1 MITRCFLLIATL
13 PLSFLAANLQASDST
28 AIRANPTVS
37 LTIATVGQPCSA
49 NGLRAFASSGTL
61 LSCQGSR
68 WSQLAV
74 FKSFDTTTSAVN
86 RSCPGGDDFT
96 LIQYNLTCATR
107 YCAAKNNAKF
117 GHITEYGAGFNSD
130 KPYKS
135 DPNTYINVSCAK

>member
-1 MITRCFLLIATL
+1 MIARYLLLFAKLALPFFAT
-13 PLSFLAANLQASDST
+13 NLQAADST
-28 AIRANPTVS
+28 AIRGNPNVS
-37 LTIATVGQPCSA
+37 LTIATVGQSCNA

-61 LSCQGSR
+61 LSCQDNR

-74 FKSFDTTTSAVN
+74 FKSFDITISAVN
-86 RSCPGGDDFT
+86 GSCPGGDDFT
-96 LIQYNLTCATR
+96 LIQYNLTCASR
-107 YCAAKNNAKF
+107 YCAAKKNAKF